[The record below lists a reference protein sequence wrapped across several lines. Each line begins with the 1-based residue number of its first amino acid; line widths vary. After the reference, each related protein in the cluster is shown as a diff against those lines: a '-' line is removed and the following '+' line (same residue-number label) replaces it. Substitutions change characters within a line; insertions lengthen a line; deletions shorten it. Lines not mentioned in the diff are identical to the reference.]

1 MKNILFSWIIVLG
14 IFFFSN
20 AQIPEKQLTNLKN
33 YIDKDYTYLE
43 ALYYYLHQNP
53 ELSFHEKQT
62 SIRMAEELR
71 KLGFEVTENFGGYG
85 VVGIF
90 KNGKGKTILV
100 RTDTD
105 ALPVLE
111 QTNLPYAS
119 TVKTKDDNG
128 TEVPVMHACG
138 HDVHMASWIGTARAL
153 IEMKNQWKGTLMF
166 IAQPAEE
173 KSGGAKAMLAQGLFQ
188 KFGKPDYALA
198 LHANASLPAGQIGYS
213 AGNALANVD
222 MVDITVFGVGGHG
235 AYPHTTI
242 DPIVLAARMI
252 LDLQTII
259 SREINPL
266 EPCVLTVGSIHGG
279 TKGNIIPSEV
289 KMELTLRSY
298 SDEVREAML
307 QKIKRIIDGLAIS
320 AGLPN
325 DKMPKMVIRD
335 EYTPFVFNDP
345 QLSVRVS
352 NFLMNVIGK
361 NNVKSLKPVMGGE
374 DFGRFG
380 RTEEKVPIMIYWL
393 GTVNPKTFEES
404 LQQNKGL
411 PSLHSPFFAPLP
423 EPTLK
428 TGVLTMSSA
437 VLDLLINP

>member
-1 MKNILFSWIIVLG
+1 MNTLLLSLALILAICLS
-14 IFFFSN
+14 SN
-20 AQIPEKQLTNLKN
+20 AQISDKQIVKLKTH
-33 YIDKDYTYLE
+33 IDKEYSYLE
-43 ALYYYLHQNP
+43 NLYQHLHRNP
-53 ELSFHEKQT
+53 ELSFYEKET
-62 SIRMAEELR
+62 SFKMAEELK

-90 KNGKGKTILV
+90 RNGKGKTILV

-111 QTNLPYAS
+111 QTNLPYSS
-119 TVKTKDDNG
+119 TVKTKDDIG

-138 HDVHMASWIGTARAL
+138 HDVHMTSWVGAARAL
-153 IEMKNQWKGTLMF
+153 VEMKNDWKGTLMF

-173 KSGGAKAMLAQGLFQ
+173 RSGGAKAMLGQGLFQ

-198 LHANASLPAGQIGYS
+198 LHANASLPSGQVGYS
-213 AGNALANVD
+213 SGNALANVD
-222 MVDITVFGVGGHG
+222 MVDITVYGVGGHG

-242 DPIVLAARMI
+242 DPIVLAAKI
-252 LDLQTII
+252 VLDMQTIV

-307 QKIKRIIDGLAIS
+307 QKIKRMIEGLAIS
-320 AGLPN
+320 VGLPA

-345 QLSVRVS
+345 KLSVRVS
-352 NFLMNVIGK
+352 NLLMNVIGN
-361 NNVKSLKPVMGGE
+361 NNVKLLQPAMGGE

-380 RTEEKVPIMIYWL
+380 RTEEKVPVMIFWL
-393 GTVNPKTFEES
+393 GAVNPKTFEES
-404 LQQNKGL
+404 LQQNKSL

-428 TGVLTMSSA
+428 TGVLSMTSA
-437 VLDLLINP
+437 ILDLLINP

>member
-1 MKNILFSWIIVLG
+1 MRKLL
-14 IFFFSN
+14 IFLATYLVICFYLN
-20 AQIPEKQLTNLKN
+20 AQISDKQLIKLKTH
-33 YIDKDYTYLE
+33 IDKEYSSLE
-43 ALYYYLHQNP
+43 NLYQYLHQNP
-53 ELSFHEKQT
+53 ELSFYEKET
-62 SIRMAEELR
+62 SSKMAEELK

-85 VVGIF
+85 VVGVF

-111 QTNLPYAS
+111 QTNLSYSS
-119 TVKTKDDNG
+119 TIKTKDDTG

-138 HDVHMASWIGTARAL
+138 HDVHMTTWVGAARAL
-153 IEMKNQWKGTLMF
+153 IEMKAEWKGTLMF

-173 KSGGAKAMLAQGLFQ
+173 RSGGAKAMLGQGLFQ

-198 LHANASLPAGQIGYS
+198 IHANASLPAGQIGYS
-213 AGNALANVD
+213 SGNALANVD
-222 MVDITVFGVGGHG
+222 MVDITVYGIGGHG

-242 DPIVLAARMI
+242 DPVVLAAKMI
-252 LDLQTII
+252 LDMQTIV

-298 SDEVREAML
+298 SDEVREVML
-307 QKIKRIIDGLAIS
+307 QKIKRMIEGLAIS
-320 AGLPN
+320 VGLPS

-345 QLSVRVS
+345 KLSVRVS
-352 NFLMNVIGK
+352 NLLMSVIGN
-361 NNVKSLKPVMGGE
+361 NNVKLIQPSMGGE
-374 DFGRFG
+374 DFGRYG
-380 RTEEKVPIMIYWL
+380 RTEEKIPVMIFWL
-393 GTVNPKTFEES
+393 GAVNPKIFEES
-404 LQQNKGL
+404 LQQNKSL

-428 TGVLTMSSA
+428 TGVLTMTSA
-437 VLDLLINP
+437 ILDLLINP